1 MIQFYKKDKELV
13 LVGHMSFWKC
23 KFKTYHSCRVVIAQI
38 SGNLDRAFSPEKCNE
53 IRVVSSCVYRYVYGS
68 GTQSGT
74 YLEHQIDDN
83 DG

>member
-1 MIQFYKKDKELV
+1 MRFNMIQFYKKDKELV

-53 IRVVSSCVYRYVYGS
+53 IRVVSSCVYRYMGQAHS
-68 GTQSGT
+68 QALTWN
-74 YLEHQIDDN
+74 IK
-83 DG
+83 